1 MNKTRQNQL
10 DSHLCCSNG
19 ELWIVRLLERI
30 EDLFLLSIEHNFDAV
45 VIIDIA
51 MSNTRL
57 EHIVYFRSSQFRKHV
72 YDYCC
77 CPCSASSRNALYP
90 IPTSLAN
97 PTSILPIRVVRLSY
111 FIECLE
117 QCDRRMRETINT
129 TMYYIRSAST
139 FV

>member
-57 EHIVYFRSSQFRKHV
+57 EHIV
-72 YDYCC
+72 
-77 CPCSASSRNALYP
+77 
-90 IPTSLAN
+90 
-97 PTSILPIRVVRLSY
+97 
-111 FIECLE
+111 
-117 QCDRRMRETINT
+117 
-129 TMYYIRSAST
+129 
-139 FV
+139 